1 VNQFQDRGRVRQH
14 AAMTGSRRQAAGV
27 VAPARWRP
35 SGWAGM
41 RPPGGRW
48 SSRCGGVSWA
58 LGERWAW
65 DPFARHPTGSPSR
78 ERALLAAR
86 DIAILQGGRDEPA
99 AAPGHGEYA
108 SAVLGVVG
116 GLVALPLGVRTYH
129 GLMTQLARQVGN
141 RPPPFAFDV
150 LHPTTLYPLGAMGL
164 AVALADVVFPARR
177 AARSRAAAI
186 LRSE

>member
-1 VNQFQDRGRVRQH
+1 
-14 AAMTGSRRQAAGV
+14 
-27 VAPARWRP
+27 
-35 SGWAGM
+35 M

-48 SSRCGGVSWA
+48 SSRCGVSIGH
-58 LGERWAW
+58 LGKRWAW

-78 ERALLAAR
+78 ERALQAAR
-86 DIAILQGGRDEPA
+86 DSAILQGGRDEPA

-129 GLMTQLARQVGN
+129 GLMTQLVRQVGN
-141 RPPPFAFDV
+141 RSPPFAFDV
-150 LHPTTLYPLGAMGL
+150 LHPTRYPLGVMGL
-164 AVALADVVFPARR
+164 AVALAGAMFPARR
-177 AARSRAAAI
+177 AARSRAAI